1 MTVWKPMRKSEINKQ
16 KIGKKIINLL
26 SLTKKGRK
34 IAPAIKG
41 VKLGGWGISL
51 LKISNTQKKRMLFR
65 ISLFKGLVNK
75 L

>member
-1 MTVWKPMRKSEINKQ
+1 MRKSEISKQ

-41 VKLGGWGISL
+41 VKFGGCGISL
-51 LKISNTQKKRMLFR
+51 LKISSKQKKTMLFS
-65 ISLFKGLVNK
+65 ISLFNGFSNRL
-75 L
+75 

>member
-1 MTVWKPMRKSEINKQ
+1 MRKSEISKQ

-41 VKLGGWGISL
+41 VKLGG
-51 LKISNTQKKRMLFR
+51 
-65 ISLFKGLVNK
+65 
-75 L
+75 